1 MIEIKNLNKIYKDK
15 TVALTNVNLTFP
27 DTGLFLIVGPSGA
40 GKSTLLNILAGC
52 DDNYNGVVS
61 LDGKDIRH
69 IVCYTNKYVSY
80 ATPDDQL
87 IDSLNVR
94 DNLCLLEESDEL
106 KSLNLL
112 EIFGL
117 KDRMESDIL
126 SLSGGERER
135 VSLVRAIL
143 EDKKILLCDE
153 VTSSLDYDKTEM
165 VLRTLKEISKKSL
178 VIVVSHDEMLYSS
191 YVDGVIRFNDGR
203 VLNNIESKTNTMNN
217 ASKKIKYRGLR
228 NKIKKYI
235 IKNTFTSNKKS
246 SISAF
251 LQEFIFIFLM
261 LILFGVVYSDI
272 NALYA
277 ELLIPNNRVI
287 RIDYEQPLN
296 LDIIKY
302 SSKVREAII
311 KPDVSFAFSVDD
323 DTSLFYSGDMSNIG
337 IMSYDDDI
345 ELLVGDEPVNS
356 YDIVISE
363 ILAEYILYFGF
374 NAEGISTQE
383 VSDYRDLIGMMIPLG
398 NASWKIVGI
407 FKQDLTEYENLKSAK
422 LLNNRRLNVFY
433 NKFINETF
441 TIGNILYVSDD
452 MYRSIKDDSDY
463 TYFIAEFNDER
474 KLSEFLKDSANE
486 NIIVTTSFS
495 TDIYNIFDI
504 LEKIKVIASIV
515 LIVIMLILI
524 VAIINKNITVIDL
537 ASLDINIFNNIG
549 IRKREILSIYGA
561 NGLIISLISFIGAFF
576 LFVILIGAF
585 NALLYEITYIPLVLF
600 KINWLVAII
609 LIFLLVVF
617 NLSVSGIAIFK
628 RRIP

>member
-80 ATPDDQL
+80 ATQDDQL

-363 ILAEYILYFGF
+363 ILAEYILYFDV
-374 NAEGISTQE
+374 NVEGTSTQV
-383 VSDYRDLIGMMIPLG
+383 VSDYRDLIGMMIPLE

-474 KLSEFLKDSANE
+474 KLALFLKDSANE

>member
-80 ATPDDQL
+80 ATQDDQL

-363 ILAEYILYFGF
+363 ILAEYILYFDV
-374 NAEGISTQE
+374 NVEGTSTQV
-383 VSDYRDLIGMMIPLG
+383 VSDYRDLIGMMIPLE

-407 FKQDLTEYENLKSAK
+407 FKQNLTEYENLKSAK

-441 TIGNILYVSDD
+441 TIGNILYVSDG

>member
-52 DDNYNGVVS
+52 DDNYKGVVS
-61 LDGKDIRH
+61 LDGKNIRH
-69 IVCYTNKYVSY
+69 IACYTNKYVSY
-80 ATPDDQL
+80 ATQDDQL

-126 SLSGGERER
+126 SLYGGERER

-363 ILAEYILYFGF
+363 ILAEYILYFGI
-374 NAEGISTQE
+374 NAEGTSTQV
-383 VSDYRDLIGMMIPLG
+383 VSDYRDLIGMMISLG
-398 NASWKIVGI
+398 DASWKIVGI

-474 KLSEFLKDSANE
+474 KLALFLKDSANE

-515 LIVIMLILI
+515 LIVIMFILI
-524 VAIINKNITVIDL
+524 VAIINKNITVINL

>member
-80 ATPDDQL
+80 ATQDDQL

-363 ILAEYILYFGF
+363 ILAEYILYFDV
-374 NAEGISTQE
+374 NVEGTSTQV
-383 VSDYRDLIGMMIPLG
+383 VSDYRDLIGMMIPLE

-407 FKQDLTEYENLKSAK
+407 FKQNLTEYENLKSAK

-537 ASLDINIFNNIG
+537 ASLDINIFNNTG

>member
-80 ATPDDQL
+80 ATQDDQL

-296 LDIIKY
+296 LDKIKY

-363 ILAEYILYFGF
+363 ILAEYILYFDV
-374 NAEGISTQE
+374 NVEGTSTQV
-383 VSDYRDLIGMMIPLG
+383 VSDYRDLIGMMIPLE

-474 KLSEFLKDSANE
+474 KLALFLKDSANE

-515 LIVIMLILI
+515 LIVIMFILI
-524 VAIINKNITVIDL
+524 VAIINKNITVINL

>member
-52 DDNYNGVVS
+52 DDNYKGVVS
-61 LDGKDIRH
+61 LDGKNIRH
-69 IVCYTNKYVSY
+69 IACYTNKYVSY
-80 ATPDDQL
+80 ATQDDQL

-126 SLSGGERER
+126 SLYGGERER

-363 ILAEYILYFGF
+363 ILAEYILYFGI
-374 NAEGISTQE
+374 NAEGTSTQV

-398 NASWKIVGI
+398 DASWKIVGI

-474 KLSEFLKDSANE
+474 KLALFLKDSANE

-515 LIVIMLILI
+515 LIVIMFILI
-524 VAIINKNITVIDL
+524 VAIINKNITVINL

>member
-80 ATPDDQL
+80 ATQDDQL

-363 ILAEYILYFGF
+363 ILAEYILYFDV
-374 NAEGISTQE
+374 NVEGTSTQV

-398 NASWKIVGI
+398 DASWKIVGI

-452 MYRSIKDDSDY
+452 MYRSIKDDGDY
-463 TYFIAEFNDER
+463 TCFIAEFNDER

>member
-80 ATPDDQL
+80 ATQDDQL

-356 YDIVISE
+356 HDIVISE
-363 ILAEYILYFGF
+363 ILAEYILYFDV
-374 NAEGISTQE
+374 NVEGTSTQV
-383 VSDYRDLIGMMIPLG
+383 VSDYRDLIGMMIPLE

-407 FKQDLTEYENLKSAK
+407 FKQNLTEYENLKSAK

>member
-80 ATPDDQL
+80 ATQDDQL

-191 YVDGVIRFNDGR
+191 YIDGVIRFNDGR
-203 VLNNIESKTNTMNN
+203 VLNDIESKTNTMNN
-217 ASKKIKYRGLR
+217 ASKKIKYRRLR

-246 SISAF
+246 FISAF
-251 LQEFIFIFLM
+251 LQEFIFIFLI
-261 LILFGVVYSDI
+261 LVLFGVVSSDI

-277 ELLIPNNRVI
+277 ELLMQNNRVI

-302 SSKVREAII
+302 SSKVREAFI
-311 KPDVSFAFSVDD
+311 KPDVSFNFSVED

-337 IMSYDDDI
+337 DI
-345 ELLVGDEPVNS
+345 G
-356 YDIVISE
+356 
-363 ILAEYILYFGF
+363 
-374 NAEGISTQE
+374 
-383 VSDYRDLIGMMIPLG
+383 
-398 NASWKIVGI
+398 
-407 FKQDLTEYENLKSAK
+407 
-422 LLNNRRLNVFY
+422 
-433 NKFINETF
+433 
-441 TIGNILYVSDD
+441 
-452 MYRSIKDDSDY
+452 
-463 TYFIAEFNDER
+463 
-474 KLSEFLKDSANE
+474 
-486 NIIVTTSFS
+486 
-495 TDIYNIFDI
+495 
-504 LEKIKVIASIV
+504 
-515 LIVIMLILI
+515 
-524 VAIINKNITVIDL
+524 
-537 ASLDINIFNNIG
+537 
-549 IRKREILSIYGA
+549 
-561 NGLIISLISFIGAFF
+561 
-576 LFVILIGAF
+576 
-585 NALLYEITYIPLVLF
+585 
-600 KINWLVAII
+600 
-609 LIFLLVVF
+609 
-617 NLSVSGIAIFK
+617 
-628 RRIP
+628 

>member
-80 ATPDDQL
+80 ATQDDQL

-203 VLNNIESKTNTMNN
+203 VLNNIESKTNTINN

-356 YDIVISE
+356 HDIVISE
-363 ILAEYILYFGF
+363 ILAEYILYFDV
-374 NAEGISTQE
+374 NVEGTSTQV
-383 VSDYRDLIGMMIPLG
+383 VSDYRDLIGMMIPLE

-474 KLSEFLKDSANE
+474 KLALFLKDSANE

>member
-80 ATPDDQL
+80 ATQDDQL

-363 ILAEYILYFGF
+363 ILAEYILYFDV
-374 NAEGISTQE
+374 NVEGTSTQV
-383 VSDYRDLIGMMIPLG
+383 VSDYRDLIGMMIPLE

-407 FKQDLTEYENLKSAK
+407 FKQNLTEYENLKSAK

>member
-80 ATPDDQL
+80 ATQDDQL

-126 SLSGGERER
+126 SLSGGEHER

-203 VLNNIESKTNTMNN
+203 VLNNIESKTNTINN

-345 ELLVGDEPVNS
+345 ELLVGEKPVNS
-356 YDIVISE
+356 HDIVISE
-363 ILAEYILYFGF
+363 ILAEYILYFDV
-374 NAEGISTQE
+374 NVEGTSTQV
-383 VSDYRDLIGMMIPLG
+383 VSDYRDLTGMMIPLG
-398 NASWKIVGI
+398 DASWKIVGI

-537 ASLDINIFNNIG
+537 ASLDINVFNNIG

-561 NGLIISLISFIGAFF
+561 NGLMTSFISFIGAFF

-609 LIFLLVVF
+609 LFFLLVAF

>member
-80 ATPDDQL
+80 ATQDDQL

-217 ASKKIKYRGLR
+217 ASKKINYRGLR

-356 YDIVISE
+356 HDIVISE
-363 ILAEYILYFGF
+363 ILAEYILYFDV
-374 NAEGISTQE
+374 NVEGTSTQV
-383 VSDYRDLIGMMIPLG
+383 VSDYRDLIGMMIPLE

-407 FKQDLTEYENLKSAK
+407 FKQNLTEYENLKSAK

>member
-80 ATPDDQL
+80 ATQDDQL

-203 VLNNIESKTNTMNN
+203 VLNNIESKTNTINN

-363 ILAEYILYFGF
+363 ILAEYILYFDV
-374 NAEGISTQE
+374 NVEGTSTQV
-383 VSDYRDLIGMMIPLG
+383 VSDYRDLIGMMIPLE

-474 KLSEFLKDSANE
+474 KLALFLKDSANE

-515 LIVIMLILI
+515 LIVIMFILI
-524 VAIINKNITVIDL
+524 VAIINKNITVINL

>member
-52 DDNYNGVVS
+52 DDNYKGVVS
-61 LDGKDIRH
+61 LDGKNIRH
-69 IVCYTNKYVSY
+69 IACYTNKYVSY
-80 ATPDDQL
+80 ATQDDQL

-302 SSKVREAII
+302 SSKVREALI

-345 ELLVGDEPVNS
+345 ELLVGEKPVNS
-356 YDIVISE
+356 HDIVISE
-363 ILAEYILYFGF
+363 ILAEYILYFDV
-374 NAEGISTQE
+374 NVEGTSTQV
-383 VSDYRDLIGMMIPLG
+383 VSDYRDLTGMMIPLG
-398 NASWKIVGI
+398 DASWKIVGI

-515 LIVIMLILI
+515 LIVIMFILI
-524 VAIINKNITVIDL
+524 VAIINKNITVINL
-537 ASLDINIFNNIG
+537 ASLDINVFNNIG

-561 NGLIISLISFIGAFF
+561 NGLMTSFISFIGAFF

>member
-52 DDNYNGVVS
+52 DDNYKGVVS
-61 LDGKDIRH
+61 LDGKNIRH
-69 IVCYTNKYVSY
+69 IACYTNKYVSY
-80 ATPDDQL
+80 ATQDDQL

-246 SISAF
+246 FISAF

-356 YDIVISE
+356 HDIVISE
-363 ILAEYILYFGF
+363 ILAEYILYFDV
-374 NAEGISTQE
+374 NVEGTSTQV

-398 NASWKIVGI
+398 DASWKIVGI

-452 MYRSIKDDSDY
+452 MYRSIKDDGDY

-474 KLSEFLKDSANE
+474 KLSLFLKDSANE

-617 NLSVSGIAIFK
+617 NLSVSRIAIFK

>member
-80 ATPDDQL
+80 ATQDDQL

-363 ILAEYILYFGF
+363 ILAEYILYFDV
-374 NAEGISTQE
+374 NVEGTSTQV
-383 VSDYRDLIGMMIPLG
+383 VSDYRDLIGMMIPLE

-537 ASLDINIFNNIG
+537 ASLDINIFNNTG

>member
-80 ATPDDQL
+80 ATQDDQL

-203 VLNNIESKTNTMNN
+203 VLNNIESKTNTINN

-363 ILAEYILYFGF
+363 ILAEYILYFDV
-374 NAEGISTQE
+374 NVEGTSTQV
-383 VSDYRDLIGMMIPLG
+383 VSDYRDLIGMMIPLE

-422 LLNNRRLNVFY
+422 LLNNRGLNVFY

-474 KLSEFLKDSANE
+474 KLALFLKDSANE

-515 LIVIMLILI
+515 LIVIMFILI
-524 VAIINKNITVIDL
+524 VAIINKNITVINL

>member
-1 MIEIKNLNKIYKDK
+1 
-15 TVALTNVNLTFP
+15 
-27 DTGLFLIVGPSGA
+27 
-40 GKSTLLNILAGC
+40 
-52 DDNYNGVVS
+52 
-61 LDGKDIRH
+61 
-69 IVCYTNKYVSY
+69 
-80 ATPDDQL
+80 
-87 IDSLNVR
+87 
-94 DNLCLLEESDEL
+94 
-106 KSLNLL
+106 
-112 EIFGL
+112 
-117 KDRMESDIL
+117 
-126 SLSGGERER
+126 
-135 VSLVRAIL
+135 
-143 EDKKILLCDE
+143 
-153 VTSSLDYDKTEM
+153 
-165 VLRTLKEISKKSL
+165 
-178 VIVVSHDEMLYSS
+178 MLYSS
-191 YVDGVIRFNDGR
+191 YIDGVIRFNDGR

-217 ASKKIKYRGLR
+217 ASMKIKYRGLR

-251 LQEFIFIFLM
+251 LQEFIFIFLI
-261 LILFGVVYSDI
+261 LVLFGVVSSDI

-277 ELLIPNNRVI
+277 ELLMQNNRVI

-302 SSKVREAII
+302 SSKVREALI
-311 KPDVSFAFSVDD
+311 KPDVSFNFSVDD

-345 ELLVGDEPVNS
+345 ELLVGEKPVNS
-356 YDIVISE
+356 HDIVISE

-398 NASWKIVGI
+398 DASWKIVGI

-441 TIGNILYVSDD
+441 KIGNILYVSDD

-474 KLSEFLKDSANE
+474 KLALFLKDSANE
-486 NIIVTTSFS
+486 NIKVTTAFS

-515 LIVIMLILI
+515 LIVIMFILI
-524 VAIINKNITVIDL
+524 VAIINKNITVINL

-561 NGLIISLISFIGAFF
+561 NGLMTSFISFIGAFF